1 MKKMYV
7 MTILAACAMMM
18 CSCKNNSKEN
28 ESVVDVEVVEDCCGD
43 AEACEGCCEKEG
55 DADCCNAEA
64 EVVEMEVVAE

>member
-43 AEACEGCCEKEG
+43 AEACEGCEKEG